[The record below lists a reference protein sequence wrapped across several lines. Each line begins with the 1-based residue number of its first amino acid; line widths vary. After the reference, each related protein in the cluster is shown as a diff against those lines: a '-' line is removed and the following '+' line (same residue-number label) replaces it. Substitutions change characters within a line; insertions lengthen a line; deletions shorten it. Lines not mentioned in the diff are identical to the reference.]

1 MMKVVYFKSQEEF
14 RVWLSK
20 AHAAAAEL
28 WLGFYKTSSGKR
40 GTTYSEA
47 LDEALC
53 FGWIDGVRYSVDG
66 ERYKIR
72 FTPRKAK
79 SIWSLVNVRRAE
91 ALTKAKKMTEAG
103 LRSHWNLCVR
113 TETAGPF
120 GEIQKAAPR
129 QSHCVGVFRAA
140 GAVVPAHR
148 RLLGEQRQAGRDAC
162 AAIGQ
167 TDRSFRGRSPVG
179 SVDPQSQAQIG
190 GLNLSGLWHRYSMT
204 WKLACSFAFESSP
217 AHTSNSSGSS
227 TQALRVSLQ

>member
-103 LRSHWNLCVR
+103 LRAFEAREKHR
-113 TETAGPF
+113 TGIYAFEQKRPGLSAKYKKLLRANRIAWEFFAQQAPWYQRTAGYWVSSAKQ
-120 GEIQKAAPR
+120 EET
-129 QSHCVGVFRAA
+129 RA
-140 GAVVPAHR
+140 R
-148 RLLGEQRQAGRDAC
+148 RLAKLIEVSVAGRRLDQLTPKAKRKS
-162 AAIGQ
+162 A
-167 TDRSFRGRSPVG
+167 D
-179 SVDPQSQAQIG
+179 
-190 GLNLSGLWHRYSMT
+190 
-204 WKLACSFAFESSP
+204 
-217 AHTSNSSGSS
+217 
-227 TQALRVSLQ
+227 